1 MTKWEKAIF
10 AEGVRLGVNS
20 VEIGAWKRL
29 HQELRTDNP
38 LHPAII
44 VEMVL
49 GCFFTRE
56 ELDAAHHYIDEEI
69 KVADKTVKDLLNEQN

>member
-20 VEIGAWKRL
+20 VVMGDWKRL
-29 HQELRTDNP
+29 PQVLRIDSP

-44 VEMVL
+44 VEMLL
-49 GCFFTRE
+49 GCLFTRD
-56 ELDAAHHYIDEEI
+56 ELEAAHHYIDEEI
-69 KVADKTVKDLLNEQN
+69 KVADKTLKDQIDGQN